1 VLTAEIARRAEA
13 AWGSEPMNT
22 YAATEAPAIAI
33 ASLERVGMHVC
44 EESVLVEVVDD
55 AGQPVAPGEPGSKIL
70 LTNLV
75 NRVQPLIRYELS
87 DAVTL
92 ADGPDPR
99 GRPFLR
105 IARVDDRSDDI
116 LSFPAVGGGTVD
128 VHPHR
133 LRAPFCALV
142 DVRQY
147 QIVHR
152 RDRALRVRIVPRTV
166 SGADLPDRVRAAVRR
181 ELEEAGAVEP
191 RVEVEVVGEIEREPG
206 HAAKLKLVVS
216 EAHMPE

>member
-1 VLTAEIARRAEA
+1 MTI
-13 AWGSEPMNT
+13 
-22 YAATEAPAIAI
+22 APAQPSPLDDLRARARDI
-33 ASLERVGMHVC
+33 LELDRRPR
-44 EESVLVEVVDD
+44 EE
-55 AGQPVAPGEPGSKIL
+55 L
-70 LTNLV
+70 LALSQA
-75 NRVQPLIRYELS
+75 RLRELS

-92 ADGPDPR
+92 AEGPDPS

-105 IARVDDRSDDI
+105 IARVGGRSDDI

-147 QIVHR
+147 QVVHR
-152 RDRALRVRIVPRTV
+152 RDRTLRVRIVPRTV
-166 SGADLPDRVRAAVRR
+166 SGADLPDRMRAAVRR

-206 HAAKLKLVVS
+206 YAAKLKLVVS